1 MWSHR
6 ERCCQSGAVAA
17 AGKGG
22 KGKGER
28 KGLFGTRGYI
38 MHLAHATCLGHAIA
52 HHTAGGRRNRKR
64 CVTSRSSC
72 NSTASKWIPQRRLRP
87 VLQLKPSLSL
97 MPMSEAE
104 MTSCVAPDPHR
115 IRSLIGLPGS
125 NSRRAKSPDIELE
138 CPRALE
144 KATSRGRVVRPP
156 GNVTRGSEGHF
167 LTSDRPWVERRATVS
182 WTV

>member
-104 MTSCVAPDPHR
+104 ITSCVAPDPELDRSARLQFTPRKKPRYR
-115 IRSLIGLPGS
+115 IRMPARVGKGDVEG
-125 NSRRAKSPDIELE
+125 KSCEATWE
-138 CPRALE
+138 CDQR
-144 KATSRGRVVRPP
+144 K
-156 GNVTRGSEGHF
+156 
-167 LTSDRPWVERRATVS
+167 
-182 WTV
+182 

>member
-1 MWSHR
+1 MLPEW
-6 ERCCQSGAVAA
+6 RCCSSGER
-17 AGKGG
+17 G
-22 KGKGER
+22 KGKGGEEA
-28 KGLFGTRGYI
+28 LFRHTRIYYAPRACSTWGSETRV
-38 MHLAHATCLGHAIA
+38 TCLGHAIV

-104 MTSCVAPDPHR
+104 ITSCVAPDAHR

-138 CPRALE
+138 CPRALA
-144 KATSRGRVVRPP
+144 KATSRGKVVRPP

-167 LTSDRPWVERRATVS
+167 LTSDRPCAERRATVA
-182 WTV
+182 